1 MSSGRTLA
9 AGAAVVGLLAAA
21 AAGAA
26 NCTFTVQSVAFG
38 NYDTISG
45 QSVNSAGSIT
55 VSCNVID
62 SYSISLSPGQGTL
75 LVRQMRTGGY
85 GLNYNLYTDAL
96 RTMIWGDG
104 TSGTVIVSD
113 TAIGGIYTVY
123 GRIPANQNLPAG
135 TYTDSITVTL
145 NF

>member
-1 MSSGRTLA
+1 
-9 AGAAVVGLLAAA
+9 V
-21 AAGAA
+21 AGAA

-38 NYDTISG
+38 NYDPILG
-45 QSVNSAGSIT
+45 QSVNSAGNVT

-62 SYSISLSPGQGTL
+62 SYSITLSPGQGTL
-75 LVRQMRTGGY
+75 LVRQMRNGGY

-113 TAIGGIYTVY
+113 SAIGGIYTVY

-135 TYTDSITVTL
+135 TYTDSVTVTL